1 MSKGNKG
8 GKVKGKDGKK
18 ASGADK
24 PRSHKGMGILI
35 EELDGSIWVASLNKG
50 VLDGLEVDPFNEEVR
65 WGSIF
70 WAKVARIDAA
80 RDAAFVNLDGTNIGI
95 LYNADVR
102 SAGKGGAWKKGGDV
116 AIGKVLRPGQMIA
129 VQAKSGYLPKNPKE
143 ERAEDKN
150 PRVSM
155 NIVLSGRYL
164 IHAPME
170 KENKVSQRIRDKGL
184 RRQLM
189 TMLDGMEDVE
199 GCILRS
205 AAADT
210 QTDILVRE
218 EKILRLTW
226 EQLKEHLKGED
237 PALIMLGPDA
247 VQRMLGDNAGRQI
260 EQIELT
266 TMEHFQHAEEWCEIF
281 APDLVTKITPVEL
294 PDQSVDLGLF
304 EFRDIIGQI
313 EELFQPYVILKSGA
327 TIIIQETAA
336 LTAIDVNSGGDN
348 RSHLAINLDA
358 AQEIARQLRLRNLGG
373 AIIIDFLR
381 MANAEYKKLLAALND
396 YFNENDPCTVQVHGL
411 SNAGFVEVT
420 RQRRTPPLLE
430 RFQSTVSQ

>member
-1 MSKGNKG
+1 VTKG
-8 GKVKGKDGKK
+8 GKGGKSKGKAGSGKK
-18 ASGADK
+18 AAAAK
-24 PRSHKGMGILI
+24 TARSKGMEIMI
-35 EELDGSIWVASLNKG
+35 EELDGSIWVAAVEKG
-50 VLDGLEVDPFNEEVR
+50 RLEGMEVDPFNEEVR

-80 RDAAFVNLDGTNIGI
+80 RDAAFVNLDGENIGI

-102 SAGKGGAWKKGGDV
+102 VAGKNGAWKKGGDV

-129 VQAKSGYLPKNPKE
+129 VQAKSGYLPKKD
-143 ERAEDKN
+143 ERAEEKN

-170 KENKVSQRIRDKGL
+170 KENKVSQRIRDKSL

-189 TMLDGMEDVE
+189 AMLDNMPDVE
-199 GCILRS
+199 GCIPRS

-218 EKILRLTW
+218 AKILRLTW
-226 EQLKEHLKGED
+226 DQLKSHLKGED

-247 VQRMLGDNAGRQI
+247 VQRMLSDNAGRQM
-260 EQIELT
+260 EHIELT

-281 APDLVTKITPVEL
+281 APDLVTKIVPVEL
-294 PDQSVDLGLF
+294 PDQTIELGLF
-304 EFRDIIGQI
+304 EYRDIIHQI
-313 EELFQPYVILKSGA
+313 EELFQPYVILKTGA
-327 TIIIQETAA
+327 TLIIQETAA
-336 LTAIDVNSGGDN
+336 LTAIDVNSGADS
-348 RSHLAINLDA
+348 RSNLAINLDA

-373 AIIIDFLR
+373 AIIIDFVR
-381 MANAEYKKLLAALND
+381 MGKPEYKKLLEALD
-396 YFNENDPCTVQVHGL
+396 SFFNENDPCTVQVHGMTN
-411 SNAGFVEVT
+411 SGFVEVT